1 MGASGGEVRTSM
13 ALLPRTVFILLT
25 IACAQSAG
33 PNRQPA
39 DDLIGELRQFPAGL
53 SAIARSDGTADPI
66 EERRRAIYD
75 RLWTLGPAAVPALNR
90 GLVDPD
96 VQIRRNVALFLGVA
110 GDTWY
115 EPSRPR
121 LDIRPCLK
129 SLIAALSDTDDR
141 VRALAAQAVGAIG
154 AAASPAVPALIT
166 LLSSVDE
173 GSRNSALIG
182 LTKIGPAAR
191 AALPAVRQA
200 LNDSSA
206 DVRRFA
212 QRAIDAI
219 EK

>member
-1 MGASGGEVRTSM
+1 MGLILD
-13 ALLPRTVFILLT
+13 LLLVLMTLGC
-25 IACAQSAG
+25 AHSAQSST
-33 PNRQPA
+33 PSA
-39 DDLIGELRQFPAGL
+39 DDLVAELKQFRAALPPSG
-53 SAIARSDGTADPI
+53 RSDGQPDPT
-66 EERRRAIYD
+66 EERRRATYD

-90 GLVDPD
+90 GLADPD
-96 VQIRRNVALFLGVA
+96 VQIRRNVALFLNVA

-129 SLIAALSDTDDR
+129 ALIASLSDTDDR
-141 VRALAAQAVGAIG
+141 VRALAAQAVGAVG
-154 AAASPAVPALIT
+154 PEASSAVPALVA
-166 LLSSVDE
+166 LLASPDE

-191 AALPAVRQA
+191 DALPAVRNA
-200 LNDSSA
+200 LNDPSA

-212 QRAIDAI
+212 QRAIGAI

>member
-1 MGASGGEVRTSM
+1 MERVLD
-13 ALLPRTVFILLT
+13 LLLLLT
-25 IACAQSAG
+25 LGFGQSAG
-33 PNRQPA
+33 SSRSA
-39 DDLIGELRQFPAGL
+39 DDLVAELRQFTAGL
-53 SAIARSDGTADPI
+53 PGVARSDGTPDPV

-75 RLWTLGPAAVPALNR
+75 RLWTLGPAALPALNR
-90 GLVDPD
+90 GLADPD
-96 VQIRRNVALFLGVA
+96 VQIRRNVALFLDVA

-129 SLIAALSDTDDR
+129 ALTAALSDPDDR
-141 VRALAAQAVGAIG
+141 VRALAAQAIGAIG
-154 AAASPAVPALIT
+154 ADASSAVPALT
-166 LLSSVDE
+166 ALLGSPDE

-191 AALPAVRQA
+191 SALPAVRNA
-200 LNDSSA
+200 LSDPSA

-212 QRAIDAI
+212 QRAINAI